1 MRRGS
6 GRLAMSVVLL
16 VLGFLV
22 VAQLRSQSANQG
34 LATLSVQELTELV
47 ANVTTRNNQLREEIR
62 SLEQQRESVA
72 TAVERGDT
80 SAVQIRTDLR
90 RVLGWSGA
98 LGVSGAGV
106 RVVVEGPLPG
116 DAIEQ
121 LLNELR
127 NAGAEAISIG
137 AIRVVPGVIVSGP
150 ANSLVASGIPLADPI
165 EILAIGQPES
175 LAGSLARAGGPIAQ
189 LSARF
194 PDVGITVNDADS
206 VSIPPTDRD
215 LYPVLGSPRL

>member
-106 RVVVEGPLPG
+106 RVVVEGSLPG